1 MPRLT
6 PSELGQK
13 RWQNMPERARA
24 RQMRAVR
31 LATSAQ
37 DQKEKDLLAAARVLK
52 KNDPTILRDLVSALS
67 ENFLEKE

>member
-6 PSELGQK
+6 PSALAQR
-13 RWQNMPERARA
+13 RWENTSDKARSK
-24 RQMRAVR
+24 QMRDVR

-37 DQKEKDLLAAARVLK
+37 DQKEKDLLSAARILK